1 MRTTQLEIVLVNP
14 ETPQNVGAV
23 ARACRNFG
31 VENLCIVGSPGITLD
46 GAARATAHACTDLL
60 DRARCVDTLEEALAP
75 HAFALGTANRV
86 RKTKLPPLKD
96 PREVLPVLAQA
107 SERGTCAIVFG
118 CESRGLTDV
127 DLARCTLLLRIPTAV
142 DQPSLNL
149 AQAVLSVVQDCWRLA
164 EGIAVAPGG
173 TSTTSS
179 GTGGTPD
186 GPTDSVIPEESPP
199 TVGELEVLLRHA
211 ESLMDKAGF
220 RPYAG
225 DPETF
230 RLAARRSLGRANFE
244 RRDLRTL
251 LTMLKTLD
259 RLEPPAEG
267 LPRSRKG

>member
-1 MRTTQLEIVLVNP
+1 MRTDRLEIVLVNP

-96 PREVLPVLAQA
+96 PREVLPILAQA
-107 SERGTCAIVFG
+107 STRGTCAIVFG

-149 AQAVLSVVQDCWRLA
+149 SQAVLSVVQDCWRWAL
-164 EGIAVAPGG
+164 GLSMTPGYPAPAA
-173 TSTTSS
+173 TESVH
-179 GTGGTPD
+179 TPD
-186 GPTDSVIPEESPP
+186 DPP

-230 RLAARRSLGRANFE
+230 RLAARRALGRGNFE